1 MPVAKPLT
9 ANLMMGLR
17 FRKSQARLLRD
28 LADRARAREIPFG
41 AVSLFEKAAEAASA
55 GEPLIVIC
63 ERPEEAIAMA
73 AGFGQFGILPP
84 SVEQLRS

>member
-1 MPVAKPLT
+1 MPVTKPLT

-17 FRKSQARLLRD
+17 FRKSQARLLRY
-28 LADRARAREIPFG
+28 LADRAKARELAFG

-63 ERPEEAIAMA
+63 DRPEEAIAMA
-73 AGFGQFGILPP
+73 AGFGQYGVVPP
-84 SVEQLRS
+84 TVERLRG